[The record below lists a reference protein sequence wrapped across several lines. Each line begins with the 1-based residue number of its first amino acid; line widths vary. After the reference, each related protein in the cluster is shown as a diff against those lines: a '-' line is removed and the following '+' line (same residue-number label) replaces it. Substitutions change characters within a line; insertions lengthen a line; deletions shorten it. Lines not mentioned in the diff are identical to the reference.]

1 MLENHGGTPGVVNML
16 MGAIIIILLADWR
29 NTVFML
35 VAGYLTSSIAFALTE
50 PALRFPQE
58 FILGAGGSILVV
70 VAGALSHYG
79 QKRAELERMRRVY
92 SGLAGSIAH
101 EMRTPLAQLQ
111 HTLELVDGYLGR
123 DGSGQPPAAARA
135 QAAEL
140 ARAVAQGRHAV
151 ARGLQAITLTL
162 QQLNGKAIDTGR
174 FTRLSAAQCV
184 REAVDEYA
192 YDDVAERGRISVLVI
207 EDFAFRGDATAFVLI
222 LFNLLKNALY
232 YAPARPD
239 LAITITIESRPVHRV
254 TVRDTGPG
262 ISAELVGHLFEEFQS
277 AGKSEGTGLGLAF
290 CRRAMHAFGG
300 DIACT
305 SAVDEF
311 TQFTLT
317 FPALQAEEAA
327 PQPAPLV
334 PTAAARAALAGQ
346 TVLVVDDSAFN
357 RAIVKARL
365 RELGVQAV
373 EAQHGGEALRQ
384 IDDGLRPAAI
394 LMDMEMPGMSGI
406 EATQALRRRGA
417 PVNAIPVLALS
428 ANDLPAFRQSA
439 LDVGMNG
446 YLTKPLQPELLSSE
460 LARVLDLPRAPEPDE
475 PVTDAGHVVAP

>member
-1 MLENHGGTPGVVNML
+1 
-16 MGAIIIILLADWR
+16 
-29 NTVFML
+29 
-35 VAGYLTSSIAFALTE
+35 
-50 PALRFPQE
+50 
-58 FILGAGGSILVV
+58 
-70 VAGALSHYG
+70 
-79 QKRAELERMRRVY
+79 
-92 SGLAGSIAH
+92 
-101 EMRTPLAQLQ
+101 
-111 HTLELVDGYLGR
+111 
-123 DGSGQPPAAARA
+123 
-135 QAAEL
+135 
-140 ARAVAQGRHAV
+140 
-151 ARGLQAITLTL
+151 
-162 QQLNGKAIDTGR
+162 
-174 FTRLSAAQCV
+174 
-184 REAVDEYA
+184 
-192 YDDVAERGRISVLVI
+192 
-207 EDFAFRGDATAFVLI
+207 
-222 LFNLLKNALY
+222 
-232 YAPARPD
+232 
-239 LAITITIESRPVHRV
+239 VHRV